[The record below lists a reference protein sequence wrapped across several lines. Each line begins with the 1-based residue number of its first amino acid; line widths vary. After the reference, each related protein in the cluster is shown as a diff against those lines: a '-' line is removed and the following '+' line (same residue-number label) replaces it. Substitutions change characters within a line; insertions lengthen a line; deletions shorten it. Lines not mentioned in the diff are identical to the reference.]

1 MNECRRIPQC
11 GHQRLG
17 YMKSDNLSQ
26 PTMLRTLHT
35 ITLALLMASSA
46 AHAAEHFC
54 ASPPPTRST
63 RPLALRP
70 RAAVA

>member
-1 MNECRRIPQC
+1 
-11 GHQRLG
+11 
-17 YMKSDNLSQ
+17 
-26 PTMLRTLHT
+26 MLRTLHT